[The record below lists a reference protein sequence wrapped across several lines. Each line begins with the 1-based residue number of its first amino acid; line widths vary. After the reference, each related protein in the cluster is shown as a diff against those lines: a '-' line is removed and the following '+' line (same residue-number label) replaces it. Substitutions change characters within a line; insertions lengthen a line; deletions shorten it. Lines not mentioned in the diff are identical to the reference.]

1 MKKQI
6 ICTLLLCLIKI
17 SGTFA
22 QVSEGGTPMSN
33 EIVLNASAIPTIP
46 FPEVNKDSLLA
57 EDAFNTEKNKPYRFG
72 FNHYTSVDLKTAA
85 KTISIKNGKL
95 YLLQLHCP
103 SAMSINIAFSRYFI
117 PPGASLFMY
126 NQNKDAI
133 IGAFTWKNVQE
144 DRMLGCDL
152 LPGETI
158 CLEYFEPDHA
168 DFSGELIIGR
178 VTHGYRSLLPF
189 LLKTFGA
196 SGSCNVN
203 VNCPVAFPFA
213 DQKRSV
219 ACIIENGN
227 ESCSGVLVNNT
238 AQDNKLYFLTANHC
252 LGGATSSNWNTSTW
266 VYRFNWEA
274 AACQNP
280 ATSPPTNQSI
290 SGSYLR
296 AQNGG
301 SDFALMELFGSAPA
315 AYNLY
320 LAGWDRND
328 IAADSVFC
336 IHHPSGDIKKFSKA
350 ANPVTSSTYAGA
362 QCWKIGQ
369 WTLAATE
376 PGSSGSPLYNPQ
388 KRIIGQ
394 LYGGPS
400 SCNASPNN
408 MNDYYG
414 KFSSSWTGGGTNA
427 TRLSNWLDPLNSGI
441 TFMDGRNAN
450 PPSNIF
456 NIALSNIN
464 NPLPNLEKCDNTIT
478 PSITITNAGGRIIDS
493 VAVSVQLNGN
503 TTTSYFNN
511 LALSS
516 GQTTILT
523 LAPITSLTP
532 QNYTLVITVS
542 SSSGIIDTDNSNNS
556 LTRNFSVIVPQP
568 QAPFFTHAFQ
578 NTLTPSGWSIINPDD
593 NGTWSWNTTTGGFGN
608 SSSCAQF
615 NNYSDNTVSAG
626 QTDYLVSPF
635 IDFTSSL
642 SPVMLRFSRAYAPFQ
657 NRPDSLL
664 IAWSDNCGETWN
676 TLYRKGRVMLSTNG
690 GSSVNA
696 SFVPTP
702 TQWAKDSVNLN
713 TLIGKN
719 NIRLAF
725 ISKSGLGNNLYLDDI
740 NLSSNASGLQKISSQ
755 NRSRIFP
762 NPNNGKCT
770 LRVAEENQA
779 ATIRIYDQT
788 GRLLV
793 EKMHAASQQTIDLD
807 LSHLS
812 RGMYMLQLMQD
823 NLQEVH
829 RFIIR

>member
-1 MKKQI
+1 MNKQI
-6 ICTLLLCLIKI
+6 ICTLLLCLFQL

-33 EIVLNASAIPTIP
+33 EIVVHPADIPTIS
-46 FPEVNKDSLLA
+46 FPSVNKDSLLA
-57 EDAFNTEKNKPYRFG
+57 EDALNTEKNKPFRFG
-72 FNHYTSVDLKTAA
+72 FNHYTAIDFRTAS
-85 KTISIKNGKL
+85 KTIETKDGKL
-95 YLLQLHCP
+95 SLLQLYCP
-103 SAMSINIAFSRYFI
+103 SAMSINIAFSRYYI
-117 PPGASLFMY
+117 PPGARMFIY
-126 NQNKDAI
+126 NTNKDAI
-133 IGAFTWKNVQE
+133 IGALTWKNVQD

-152 LPGETI
+152 LPGESI
-158 CLEYFEPDHA
+158 CIEYFEPNDA
-168 DFSGELIIGR
+168 DFKGEITIGR

-189 LLKTFGA
+189 VQKTFGA

-203 VNCPVAFPFA
+203 INCPVALPFS

-227 ESCSGVLVNNT
+227 EACSGALVNNT

-252 LGGATSSNWNTSTW
+252 LGGATPSNWSTSTW

-280 ATSPPTNQSI
+280 ASSPPTNQSI

-296 AQNGG
+296 AQNAG
-301 SDFALMELFGSAPA
+301 SDFALMELFGSAPT

-320 LAGWDRND
+320 LAGWDRTNTG
-328 IAADSVFC
+328 ADSVFC

-350 ANPVTSSTYAGA
+350 ANPVTSSTYSGA

-376 PGSSGSPLYNPQ
+376 PGSSGSPLFNPQ

-414 KFSSSWTGGGTNA
+414 KFSTSWTGDGSDPN
-427 TRLSNWLDPLNSGI
+427 RLSNWLDPLNTGVS
-441 TFMDGRNAN
+441 TMDGRNAN

-456 NIALSNIN
+456 NIALSGIN
-464 NPLPNLEKCDNTIT
+464 NPQANLEICKNTIT
-478 PSITITNAGGRIIDS
+478 PTITITNAGGRIIDS
-493 VAVSVQLNGN
+493 VTVTVALNGN
-503 TTTSYFNN
+503 TGTSYFNN
-511 LALSS
+511 LGLSA
-516 GQTTILT
+516 GQSVLLT
-523 LAPITSLTP
+523 LAAINNLTP
-532 QNYTLVITVS
+532 QNYTLIITVN
-542 SSSGIIDTDNSNNS
+542 SSSGIVDIDNTNNS
-556 LTRNFSVIVPQP
+556 LTRNFTVIVPQS
-568 QAPFFTHAFQ
+568 QAPFFTNGFQ
-578 NTLTPSGWSIINPDD
+578 NNLTPTGWSLLNPDG
-593 NGTWSWNTTTGGFGN
+593 NGTWALNTSTGGFGN
-608 SSSCAQF
+608 SNSCAQF
-615 NNYSDNTVSAG
+615 NNYSDNTLIAG
-626 QTDYLVSPF
+626 QADYLVSPF

-664 IAWSDNCGETWN
+664 IAWSENCGETWN
-676 TLYRKGRVMLSTNG
+676 TIYRKGRVMLSTNG
-690 GSSVNA
+690 GSSLNA

-702 TQWAKDSVNLN
+702 SQWMKDSVNLN
-713 TLIGKN
+713 ALIGKN

-740 NLSSNASGLQKISSQ
+740 NLSSNASGLQKIAGQ

-762 NPNNGKCT
+762 NPNNGKFT
-770 LRVAEENQA
+770 LRLAEENQSA
-779 ATIRIYDQT
+779 AFRIIDQT
-788 GRLLV
+788 GRVLA
-793 EKMHAASQQTIDLD
+793 EKTISASQQPSEHDFSY
-807 LSHLS
+807 LSPGIYLI
-812 RGMYMLQLMQD
+812 QLMQG
-823 NLQEVH
+823 NMQEVH
-829 RFIIR
+829 RLVIR

>member
-1 MKKQI
+1 MNKQF
-6 ICTLLLCLIKI
+6 ICTLLLGLILK
-17 SGTFA
+17 SGIIA
-22 QVSEGGTPMSN
+22 QISEGGNPMSN
-33 EIVLNASAIPTIP
+33 EILLNASEIPTISFSP
-46 FPEVNKDSLLA
+46 INKDSLLY
-57 EDAFNTEKNKPYRFG
+57 EDAFNTEKNKPFRFG
-72 FNHYTSVDLKTAA
+72 FNHYTDIALKTVA
-85 KTISIKNGKL
+85 KSVSIKNGTL

-103 SAMSINIAFSRYFI
+103 SALSINIAFSRYFI

-126 NQNKDAI
+126 NPTKEAL
-133 IGAFTWKNVQE
+133 IGALTWKNVQE

-158 CLEYFEPDHA
+158 ILEYFEPADA
-168 DFSGELIIGR
+168 DFKGEITIGR

-189 LLKTFGA
+189 VQKTFGA
-196 SGSCNVN
+196 SGACNVN
-203 VNCPVAFPFA
+203 VNCPAALPFS

-227 ESCSGVLVNNT
+227 EACSGALVNNT

-252 LGGATSSNWNTSTW
+252 LGGSTPSNWTTSTW
-266 VYRFNWEA
+266 VYRFNWESS
-274 AACQNP
+274 ACQNP
-280 ATSPPTNQSI
+280 ASSPPTNQSI

-301 SDFALMELFGSAPA
+301 SDFALMELFGTAPA

-320 LAGWDRND
+320 LAGWDRTNMG
-328 IAADSVFC
+328 ADSVFC

-376 PGSSGSPLYNPQ
+376 PGSSGSPLFNPQ

-414 KFSSSWTGGGTNA
+414 KFSTSWTGGGSNPN
-427 TRLSNWLDPLNSGI
+427 RLSNWLDPLNTGVSI
-441 TFMDGRNAN
+441 MDGKNAN

-456 NIALSNIN
+456 NIALSSIN
-464 NPLPNLEKCDNTIT
+464 NPQANLDNCNSTIT
-478 PSITITNAGGRIIDS
+478 PTITITNAGGRIIDS
-493 VAVSVQLNGN
+493 VTVTVELNGN
-503 TTTSYFNN
+503 NSISYFNN
-511 LALSS
+511 LALGA
-516 GQTTILT
+516 GQSLTLT
-523 LAPITSLTP
+523 LAAISNLTP

-542 SSSGIIDTDNSNNS
+542 SSSGIVDVDGSNNTLS
-556 LTRNFSVIVPQP
+556 RNFSVIVPQS
-568 QAPFFTHAFQ
+568 QAPFFTNGFQ
-578 NTLTPSGWSIINPDD
+578 NILTPNGWSLVNPDV
-593 NGTWSWNTTTGGFGN
+593 NGTWTLNSTTGGFG
-608 SSSCAQF
+608 SSNSCAQF
-615 NNYSDNTVSAG
+615 NNYNDNTLIAG

-676 TLYRKGRVMLSTNG
+676 TMYRKGRVMLSTNG
-690 GSSVNA
+690 GSSVNS

-702 TQWAKDSVNLN
+702 SQWMKDSVNLN
-713 TLIGKN
+713 ALIGKN

-740 NLSSNASGLQKISSQ
+740 NLSSNASGLQKLATQ
-755 NRSRIFP
+755 NRSRVFP
-762 NPNNGKCT
+762 NPNNGKFT
-770 LRVAEENQA
+770 LRLAEENQP
-779 ATIRIYDQT
+779 ATFRIIDQT
-788 GRLLV
+788 GRVLAEKIISSSLQPSEQDFSYLSPGIYLL
-793 EKMHAASQQTIDLD
+793 
-807 LSHLS
+807 HLIQ
-812 RGMYMLQLMQD
+812 GNM
-823 NLQEVH
+823 QEVH
-829 RFIIR
+829 RLVIR